1 MPPTTTASAD
11 FYRPVPT
18 SHDAGNAPVAGA
30 GRLISQGNTRDLRV
44 WLAHEAGMVRG
55 TRQPPGNTRAAV
67 AAGMLLTG
75 RGKVLKAAPFSR
87 VPVHRITYR
96 ASDLTGRAVFCQGDG
111 EVEERRA
118 LNFRRRIRRQRAAD
132 EHSEAARQ
140 ARVTRWTATSPA
152 WRLFDIRRA
161 GAGAA
166 RCDILGSQRMRSPP

>member
-30 GRLISQGNTRDLRV
+30 GRLISQGKTRDLRV

-75 RGKVLKAAPFSR
+75 RGKVLKASPFTCSQVQPSSR
-87 VPVHRITYR
+87 VPAHRITYR
-96 ASDLTGRAVFCQGDG
+96 AYDLTGRAVFCQGDG

-152 WRLFDIRRA
+152 WRLFTFDGGRGR
-161 GAGAA
+161 GT
-166 RCDILGSQRMRSPP
+166 M